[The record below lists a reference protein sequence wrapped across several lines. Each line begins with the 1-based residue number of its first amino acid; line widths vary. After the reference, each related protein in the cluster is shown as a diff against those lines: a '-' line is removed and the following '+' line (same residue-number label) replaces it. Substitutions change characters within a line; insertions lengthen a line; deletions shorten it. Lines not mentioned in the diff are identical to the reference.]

1 MNPQNL
7 LFIISLVL
15 LILAGFNVAS
25 SRVSLGWFG
34 MAFFVAGVLIGGMK

>member
-1 MNPQNL
+1 MNVQQI

-25 SRVSLGWFG
+25 NRVSLGWFG
-34 MAFFVAGVLIGGMK
+34 MAFFVAGVLVGGVR